1 MSALDVAALLARI
14 DAVSIAP
21 EWQCGEQVIDW
32 GYSRPKCRRHSLQ
45 RSAMH
50 GGPEGRIAYAVRVPR
65 EPEDVRFDVNA
76 LERDELA
83 RYLRARSIGLS
94 HDAAMLI
101 IYHAQGDIDVAELAA
116 LLEECDGSKKDVDSF
131 ENGRHTHLMNAAN
144 DTTPATET
152 FALNAT
158 VESLTWRARR
168 TADSI
173 TITHL
178 VNAGRTGKVCDVLTI
193 SPAGYS
199 ADNGALAPFAD
210 FVAVAVLGNASLDA
224 MVVSLADVTLCG
236 LEFSRTEKRGVDV
249 SRGPKL
255 TVRGELVDGTF
266 SEVEA
271 LISFSF
277 WLDKPGGFKQ
287 TKVLGTTKRAD
298 AAKAYAWVKANS
310 VRLATMAEA
319 QFRSEMSAI
328 GAGFP

>member
-1 MSALDVAALLARI
+1 MNATDVAALLARI
-14 DAVSIAP
+14 DDAVIVP
-21 EWQCGEQVIDW
+21 KWQCGEQVIDW
-32 GYSRPKCRRHSLQ
+32 GHALPKCKRHSLR

-50 GGPEGRIAYAVRVPR
+50 DGSKGRVAYAVRVPG
-65 EPEDVRFDVNA
+65 EPEEVRADVNA
-76 LERDELA
+76 LERHDLA
-83 RYLRARSIGLS
+83 RYLRARSIGMT
-94 HDAAMLI
+94 HAAAMLVI
-101 IYHAQGDIDVAELAA
+101 DYAQGDIDAAELVA
-116 LLEECDGSKKDVDSF
+116 LLANCDSSKIVVDVLAKKYDAP
-131 ENGRHTHLMNAAN
+131 LMNAAN

-152 FALNAT
+152 LALGAT

-178 VNAGRTGKVCDVLTI
+178 VNAGRTGKACDVLTI
-193 SPAGYS
+193 LPTGYS
-199 ADNGALAPFAD
+199 GDDDALAPFAD

-255 TVRGELVDGTF
+255 MVRGELVDGTF

-310 VRLATMAEA
+310 ARLATMTES
-319 QFRSEMSAI
+319 QFRGEMSAI
-328 GAGFP
+328 GARFS